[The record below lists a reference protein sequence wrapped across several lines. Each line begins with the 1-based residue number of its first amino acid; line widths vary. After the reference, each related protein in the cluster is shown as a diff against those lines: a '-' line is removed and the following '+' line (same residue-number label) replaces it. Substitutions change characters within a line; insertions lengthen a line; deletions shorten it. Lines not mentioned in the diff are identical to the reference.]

1 MKAGGR
7 QAVGDW
13 DENQGG
19 GVLGLSGKETK
30 YLCEYGISCF
40 CLWATGITGILV
52 STIKKISR
60 KILFLFIFFWKVKVT
75 L

>member
-40 CLWATGITGILV
+40 CLWATDNTGIPV
-52 STIKKISR
+52 TTVRKISR
-60 KILFLFIFFWKVKVT
+60 KIFSCAFLFRK
-75 L
+75 